1 MTFEDAVLPRRL
13 SLSIVFFQSRS
24 PAAAFLHRWP
34 FPYPRQGPRYLF
46 CSRERVKVP
55 ANLVLSLFCQ
65 FEHGGFKAEVWPKV
79 IGSERFD
86 LKPSPDPF
94 WFWGSTSRAIHSTLF
109 LLRSANLGSF
119 CWCGIFHFRGYFC
132 AALRCLTHSIS
143 FSFFFYLPSSLP
155 FSFSLHYISI
165 LFLGV
170 LGPWGV
176 QYASSLSIIGPVLK
190 FFPLG
195 TMANSV
201 VLRTV
206 GSVRG

>member
-1 MTFEDAVLPRRL
+1 MSVDLEEEVTFEDAVLPRRL
-13 SLSIVFFQSRS
+13 SLSIVFFPSRS

-94 WFWGSTSRAIHSTLF
+94 WFWGSTSRAIHSKHFFYFDPQTWEVF
-109 LLRSANLGSF
+109 VGAEFFISAATS
-119 CWCGIFHFRGYFC
+119 
-132 AALRCLTHSIS
+132 ALRC
-143 FSFFFYLPSSLP
+143 
-155 FSFSLHYISI
+155 
-165 LFLGV
+165 
-170 LGPWGV
+170 
-176 QYASSLSIIGPVLK
+176 A
-190 FFPLG
+190 
-195 TMANSV
+195 A
-201 VLRTV
+201 
-206 GSVRG
+206 